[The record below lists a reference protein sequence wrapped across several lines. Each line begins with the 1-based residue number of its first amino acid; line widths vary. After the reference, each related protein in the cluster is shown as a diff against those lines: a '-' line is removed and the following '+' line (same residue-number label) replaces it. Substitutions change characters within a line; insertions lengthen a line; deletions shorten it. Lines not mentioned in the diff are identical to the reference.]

1 MIDLDQIQF
10 TRPPKVA
17 ELALDLVK
25 LAVLTGFTL
34 PAALAAAGRRA
45 RRRLLAWALE
55 DASYAART
63 PRASSEGKRE
73 VW

>member
-1 MIDLDQIQF
+1 MSNLDQIRF
-10 TRPPKVA
+10 TWSPTVA

-25 LAVLTGFTL
+25 LAVLAGFTL

-55 DASYAART
+55 DPSYAART
-63 PRASSEGKRE
+63 PRVSSKGKRE